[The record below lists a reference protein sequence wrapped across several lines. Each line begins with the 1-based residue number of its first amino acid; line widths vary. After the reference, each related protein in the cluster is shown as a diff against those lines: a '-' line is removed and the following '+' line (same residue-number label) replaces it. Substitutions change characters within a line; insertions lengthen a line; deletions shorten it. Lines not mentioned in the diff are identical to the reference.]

1 MKINMQK
8 WAEAIIA
15 DKDVKNLPVL
25 YFPCL
30 KNRGMG
36 VPESV
41 QDPKKIAQAMK
52 EVIDEYPETIAAITG
67 MDLTVDTEAF
77 GAEVNYSEVQAPNI
91 VNHIANT
98 AEDINNL
105 AVPDIHSGRVDIFS
119 DACRE
124 AAEIIKDRPIMG
136 GMLGPFSLAANIL
149 DVTEAMKKAITEK
162 EAMHVLLEKCTDWLI
177 KRAQS
182 YKDAG
187 ASGVFMAEPTAG
199 LLSPK
204 MLNEFSSVYIKK
216 VVDAVQD
223 DYFFIILHDCGKV
236 TKSVKSMYDTGCKGH
251 HYGNSVDMK
260 DILPQI
266 PADILVF
273 GNIDPS
279 IYFFSGTPDE
289 VYDKTTE
296 LLKDMAEY
304 PHFVLS
310 SGCDLAPSVENENI
324 QAYYQ
329 ALRDFNKANG
339 VETKIDDIEAF
350 LD

>member
-8 WAEAIIA
+8 WANAIIA

-30 KNRGMG
+30 KNIDMG

-41 QDPKKIAQAMK
+41 KDPKKIAIAMK

-77 GAEVNYSEVQAPNI
+77 GAEVNFSEVQAPNI
-91 VNHIANT
+91 VNHIVST
-98 AEDINNL
+98 VEDINNL
-105 AVPDIHSGRVDIFS
+105 VVPDIHSGRVDVFC
-119 DACRE
+119 DACAE
-124 AAEIIKDRPIMG
+124 AEKVIKDRPIMG
-136 GMLGPFSLAANIL
+136 GMLGPFSLAANLL
-149 DVTEAMKKAITEK
+149 DVTDAMMKVVMEK

-177 KRAQS
+177 KRAQA

-187 ASGVFMAEPTAG
+187 ANGVFVAEPTAG

-204 MLNEFSSVYIKK
+204 MLDEFSSVYVKK
-216 VVDAVQD
+216 LVDAVQD

-236 TKSVKSMYDTGCKGH
+236 TKSVKSMYNTGCKGH

-260 DILPQI
+260 DILPQV
-266 PADILVF
+266 PADTLIF

-279 IYFFSGTPDE
+279 TDFFSGTPE
-289 VYDKTTE
+289 EIYEKTTN

-310 SGCDLAPSVENENI
+310 SGCDLAPAVTNENI
-324 QAYYQ
+324 AAYYK
-329 ALRDFNKANG
+329 ALRDYNAANG
-339 VETKIDDIEAF
+339 AETKIDDVADFI
-350 LD
+350 D